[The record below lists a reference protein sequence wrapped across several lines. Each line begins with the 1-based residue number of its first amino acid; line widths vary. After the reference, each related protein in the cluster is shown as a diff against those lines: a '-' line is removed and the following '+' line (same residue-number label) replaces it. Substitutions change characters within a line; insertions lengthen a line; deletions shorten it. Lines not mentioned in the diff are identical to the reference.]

1 MHDRLLA
8 PRLEDAGVPMPE
20 DGHPEAAGQV
30 EQLAAIGERDA
41 TAFGLRPDQVSR
53 MNP

>member
-1 MHDRLLA
+1 MNDLLLL
-8 PRLEDAGVPMPE
+8 PGLEDPPVAVTEGR
-20 DGHPEAAGQV
+20 HAEAAGQV
-30 EQLAAIGERDA
+30 EQLAAVGERDA